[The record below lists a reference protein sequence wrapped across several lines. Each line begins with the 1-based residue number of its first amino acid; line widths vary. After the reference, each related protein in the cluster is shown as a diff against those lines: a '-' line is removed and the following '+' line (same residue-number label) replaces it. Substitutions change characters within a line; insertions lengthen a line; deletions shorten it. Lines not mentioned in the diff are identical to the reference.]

1 VTDRHALRE
10 TFGQVPELY
19 DRARPVY
26 PDAVF
31 ADIARLGGLR
41 EGARVLEI
49 GCGTGQATLPLAQ
62 RRYELTCLE
71 LSPALAALA
80 RAKLAAFPRV
90 EIVETTFEAWRPPS
104 AEFDAVVA
112 FTAFH
117 WLDPEVRFAK
127 AAEVLRRGGT
137 LAVVDTQH
145 VALPGGDTF
154 WAEVQADYDA
164 VVPSEDNRPP
174 GPPEEIPDFA
184 TEIEASGLFD
194 PFAAHRYVWDV
205 TYTADEYI
213 DVLETYSGHRSMED
227 AKRHRLYDLIRH
239 RIAERPNRTVTK
251 TYLTTLNL
259 ASRRPR

>member
-1 VTDRHALRE
+1 VSDRHTLRE

-26 PDAVF
+26 PAAVF
-31 ADIARLGGLR
+31 ADIAGLAGLR

-49 GCGTGQATLPLAQ
+49 GCGTGQATLPLAR

-90 EIVETTFEAWRPPS
+90 EIVETTFEDWRPPRDR
-104 AEFDAVVA
+104 FDAVVA

-117 WLDPEVRFAK
+117 WLDPDIRFAK
-127 AAEVLRRGGT
+127 TAEVLRRGGK

-145 VALPGGDTF
+145 VAVPGGDSF
-154 WAEVQADYDA
+154 WADVQADYDA
-164 VVPSEDNRPP
+164 VVPSEENRPP
-174 GPPEEIPDFA
+174 GPPEDIPDFA

-194 PFAAHRYVWDV
+194 PFAARRYVWDV

-213 DVLETYSGHRSMED
+213 DVLDTYSGHRSMEEP
-227 AKRHRLYDLIRH
+227 KRQRLYELIRR
-239 RIAERPNRTVTK
+239 RIASRPDGTVTK